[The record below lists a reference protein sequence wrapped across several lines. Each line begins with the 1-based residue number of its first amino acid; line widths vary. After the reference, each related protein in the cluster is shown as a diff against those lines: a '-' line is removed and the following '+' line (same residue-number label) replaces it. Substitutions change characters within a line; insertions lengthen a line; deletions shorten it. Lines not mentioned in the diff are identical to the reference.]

1 MLIFAISNYPLRL
14 LIDSCISHKYMK
26 MKSYFDKWMKI
37 NNKMILSGEL
47 QLRKLQKRKHGK
59 IQAEQVYG
67 LFYLFVIRFCNKM
80 KPIKFWI

>member
-1 MLIFAISNYPLRL
+1 
-14 LIDSCISHKYMK
+14 
-26 MKSYFDKWMKI
+26 MKI

-59 IQAEQVYG
+59 IQAEQVYA